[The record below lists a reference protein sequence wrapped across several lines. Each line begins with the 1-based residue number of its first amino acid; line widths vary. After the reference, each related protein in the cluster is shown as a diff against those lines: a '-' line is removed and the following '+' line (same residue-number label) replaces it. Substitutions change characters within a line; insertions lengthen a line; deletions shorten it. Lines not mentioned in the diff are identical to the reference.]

1 MFEIIF
7 VLALCFICF
16 VWKKAIPYILFF
28 LIIGV
33 GSWTDRLIL
42 SIFEPIH
49 SIFDSIFEPIHE
61 FIDGNILGIAFVVL
75 VLGGAIFFVLQADE
89 KTTSDSV
96 DMYYKVD
103 ETSAGSDDMYYVET
117 YEDEEAYDEIYED
130 DEGSSFSNEDM

>member
-7 VLALCFICF
+7 VLVLCFICF
-16 VWKKAIPYILFF
+16 VWKEAIPYILFF

-42 SIFEPIH
+42 
-49 SIFDSIFEPIHE
+49 SIFEPIHE

-89 KTTSDSV
+89 KTPSDSV

-130 DEGSSFSNEDM
+130 DEGSSFSDEDM

>member
-1 MFEIIF
+1 M
-7 VLALCFICF
+7 
-16 VWKKAIPYILFF
+16 
-28 LIIGV
+28 
-33 GSWTDRLIL
+33 
-42 SIFEPIH
+42 
-49 SIFDSIFEPIHE
+49 
-61 FIDGNILGIAFVVL
+61 L